1 MRISDW
7 SSDVCSSDLLRRLH
21 MLKRGHGVVRSA
33 PGDYRDTS
41 RSLLD
46 ADFYDA
52 IMFLNGH
59 GGAFPR
65 GATGYKR
72 SAVFG
77 DLPVDKGP
85 KSVLVQLPIEKR
97 RHPSRERPGKQSK
110 KPLNPASRRA
120 IMIRRPYQF
129 ICH

>member
-1 MRISDW
+1 
-7 SSDVCSSDLLRRLH
+7 

-85 KSVLVQLPIEKR
+85 KSVLVQLPIAQR
-97 RHPSRERPGKQSK
+97 RHQSRDRPCKHAKNSF
-110 KPLNPASRRA
+110 NPASSCPEGHTSAPQPQNRT
-120 IMIRRPYQF
+120 
-129 ICH
+129 

>member
-7 SSDVCSSDLLRRLH
+7 SSDVCSSDLDADVSDCPGGHIVEQDRQSAVLGQICKMPEYAFLIGFVVIRSDDQRRVSPSGLRRLH

-41 RSLLD
+41 RSFLD

-65 GATGYKR
+65 GATG
-72 SAVFG
+72 
-77 DLPVDKGP
+77 
-85 KSVLVQLPIEKR
+85 
-97 RHPSRERPGKQSK
+97 
-110 KPLNPASRRA
+110 
-120 IMIRRPYQF
+120 
-129 ICH
+129 

>member
-1 MRISDW
+1 MPEYAFLIGFVVIRSDDQRRV
-7 SSDVCSSDLLRRLH
+7 SPSGLRRLH

-33 PGDYRDTS
+33 PGDYRDPS
-41 RSLLD
+41 CGLLD
-46 ADFYDA
+46 ADLYDA

-77 DLPVDKGP
+77 DLPRSDEHT
-85 KSVLVQLPIEKR
+85 SEL
-97 RHPSRERPGKQSK
+97 QS
-110 KPLNPASRRA
+110 LMRISNAV
-120 IMIRRPYQF
+120 F
-129 ICH
+129 CFN

>member
-33 PGDYRDTS
+33 PGDYRVTS

-77 DLPVDKGP
+77 DLPVYKGP
-85 KSVLVQLPIEKR
+85 KSVRSEERRVGKECGSTCSSLWWPSSYTKNRLQLIV
-97 RHPSRERPGKQSK
+97 S
-110 KPLNPASRRA
+110 N
-120 IMIRRPYQF
+120 IYNF
-129 ICH
+129 I